1 VQYRVLF
8 KSAEKVPWTALSQA
22 PLSMNYEINRS
33 EINYNVVNTLRVE
46 FKDEYG
52 ASSFVEEQ
60 FVGSYYGLMFTDV
73 NGMYYSTD
81 LGVILKKL
89 DFGTLGASQTTVS
102 KEVKLTNKYKSD
114 LKNIIL
120 STTQMANNIYIE
132 LSEIE
137 SPFSP
142 TTSLNLGT
150 MLIGETR
157 SFFVRVRTDK
167 TSYGSGDFNITV
179 VGDPLLI

>member
-1 VQYRVLF
+1 
-8 KSAEKVPWTALSQA
+8 
-22 PLSMNYEINRS
+22 
-33 EINYNVVNTLRVE
+33 
-46 FKDEYG
+46 
-52 ASSFVEEQ
+52 
-60 FVGSYYGLMFTDV
+60 
-73 NGMYYSTD
+73 MYYSTD